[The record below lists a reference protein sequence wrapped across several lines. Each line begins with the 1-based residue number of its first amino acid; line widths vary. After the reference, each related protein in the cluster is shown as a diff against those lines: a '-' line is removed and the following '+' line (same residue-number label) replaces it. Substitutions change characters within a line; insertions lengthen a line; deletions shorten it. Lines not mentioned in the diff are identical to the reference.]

1 MINFLIVSNFRN
13 YLFSFIKLFFT
24 LLRFPDKKII
34 WAMLLSIWTFDLLNV
49 SCILNKLCT
58 SSFFGNIL
66 NF

>member
-13 YLFSFIKLFFT
+13 DLFSFIKLFFT

-49 SCILNKLCT
+49 SCILNKLRT